1 MTVMTYLP
9 RTIEPVIK
17 ETSEIFKVVLLTG
30 SRQCGKSTC
39 MEHLADDAQ
48 RERLNLD
55 NEILLTEAKESAD
68 QFLVHHKFPV
78 FIDEIQRAPNLFLQ
92 IKAKVDEMKS
102 YGQVWASGSQKFA
115 LMKGVADSLAGRIC
129 PLDLMPLSIYERVG
143 KGLEQK
149 PYIPSEEPS
158 KILETGAKEELW
170 KTIWQGA
177 WPRVI
182 DMTPRQRG
190 FFYNGLVQTYLE
202 RDVRM
207 EAGVEKLAEYRNFL
221 RELALRTGQELR
233 IGDLAKTVGVMA
245 RTIKGWLS
253 LAENSGLIYLLRP
266 YYANIGKQFV
276 KSPKVYFTD
285 TGLAAYLIGFT
296 SPEKMAEYTTAG
308 AFFETF
314 VIMEILKGWVHNGLQ
329 PEFFFYR
336 DSKSQKEIDLLIR
349 SDGKLYPV
357 EIKLGSHSKKDAI
370 KNFSVLEE
378 LPEDIGHG
386 AVICTAEAPYGLA
399 EGVTAHSVWQI

>member
-1 MTVMTYLP
+1 M
-9 RTIEPVIK
+9 
-17 ETSEIFKVVLLTG
+17 
-30 SRQCGKSTC
+30 
-39 MEHLADDAQ
+39 
-48 RERLNLD
+48 
-55 NEILLTEAKESAD
+55 
-68 QFLVHHKFPV
+68 VHHKFPV

-207 EAGVEKLAEYRNFL
+207 EAGVEKLAEYRNFCGNWHFV
-221 RELALRTGQELR
+221 RVKNYELVISPKQ
-233 IGDLAKTVGVMA
+233 
-245 RTIKGWLS
+245 
-253 LAENSGLIYLLRP
+253 SGLW
-266 YYANIGKQFV
+266 IGR
-276 KSPKVYFTD
+276 SKV
-285 TGLAAYLIGFT
+285 GC
-296 SPEKMAEYTTAG
+296 P
-308 AFFETF
+308 
-314 VIMEILKGWVHNGLQ
+314 
-329 PEFFFYR
+329 
-336 DSKSQKEIDLLIR
+336 
-349 SDGKLYPV
+349 
-357 EIKLGSHSKKDAI
+357 
-370 KNFSVLEE
+370 
-378 LPEDIGHG
+378 
-386 AVICTAEAPYGLA
+386 
-399 EGVTAHSVWQI
+399 WQRIPG

>member
-1 MTVMTYLP
+1 MGYLP

-17 ETSEIFKVVLLTG
+17 EVSEIFKVVLLTG

-39 MEHLADDAQ
+39 MERLSEDAH

-55 NEILLTEAKESAD
+55 DEILLSEAKNSAD
-68 QFLVHHKFPV
+68 QFLEHHKFPV

-92 IKAKVDEMKS
+92 IKAKVDAIPS
-102 YGQVWASGSQKFA
+102 YGQVWASGSQKFS
-115 LMKGVADSLAGRIC
+115 LMQGVADSLAGRIC

-149 PYIPSEEPS
+149 PYVPSPDPS
-158 KILETGAKEELW
+158 KILETEAKEDLW

-182 DMTPRQRG
+182 GMTERQRT

-202 RDVRM
+202 RDVRTQ
-207 EAGVEKLAEYRNFL
+207 AGVEKLAEYRSFL

-233 IGDLAKTVGVMA
+233 IGDIAKSVGVSDKS
-245 RTIKGWLS
+245 IKGWLS

-285 TGLAAYLIGFT
+285 TGLAAYLIGFS

-314 VIMEILKGWVHNGLQ
+314 VIMEILKGWVHNGLR
-329 PEFFFYR
+329 PELFFYR

-357 EIKLGSHSKKDAI
+357 EIKLGSQPKKDAI

-378 LPEDIGHG
+378 LPEEIGHG
-386 AVICTAEAPYGLA
+386 AVICTAEKPYGLA